1 MQWFS
6 FKKVHL
12 TLSAAK
18 GSPFCLSLY
27 VLIAMNLRMIFKY
40 VCLYQQQNCNDIY
53 IYIYIYRLVLV
64 GHFAITHIWINL
76 ILATSLYIVYVCYM
90 FKTMIIDFLE
100 MSYMSYTVN
109 IISRQWFG
117 FVISCLA
124 DNKFHSIFLL
134 IKSGMNHWKSC
145 QITQKLQQRNLF
157 VPLLVIQKCV
167 TLQVHNSSA
176 FHVNVLVLH
185 FPDTPV
191 AAMTSVA
198 SDSCV
203 FPSNS
208 HEHFIES
215 RWIITICS
223 FAY

>member
-1 MQWFS
+1 M
-6 FKKVHL
+6 HL
-12 TLSAAK
+12 TLSAAR
-18 GSPFCLSLY
+18 GSPSCLRLR
-27 VLIAMNLRMIFKY
+27 VLMAMNLLGMIFKY

-53 IYIYIYRLVLV
+53 RLVRG
-64 GHFAITHIWINL
+64 GHFAITHIWIHFN
-76 ILATSLYIVYVCYM
+76 LATSLYIVYVSYM
-90 FKTMIIDFLE
+90 FKTMVIDFLE
-100 MSYMSYTVN
+100 MSYMSYIVN

-124 DNKFHSIFLL
+124 ENKFHSIFLL
-134 IKSGMNHWKSC
+134 IKSSMNHWKSC
-145 QITQKLQQRNLF
+145 QITQKLQQRNHF

-208 HEHFIES
+208 HEHFMES

-223 FAY
+223 FVY